1 MKRQFGYAGNRGFSL
16 VELLIVVMMMGIVT
30 MAIYSLYESTQRT
43 ATSQDQT
50 VELQQ
55 NLRVAMDQI
64 ARDIR
69 MAGFM
74 IPGLDA
80 FGAPLYPIAT
90 ANQNSITFNTASAAG
105 RAARVNDNDT
115 VTVSNGASV
124 DFNLTVSSAE
134 QALLFAD
141 GNFARIIRPPNQG
154 NLFPDCLITLTAGP
168 SGTTLP
174 IRITNNSGANIS
186 SLQLRPGDI
195 IARIADDSNNPNTV
209 RFLREGD
216 LVKRRIDEGTA
227 DVDTQNVASGLRQ
240 SGDANLDGLQFRY
253 ILDDGSEQTTVSGAA
268 LESIKAVR
276 VTLTGEVNTQQ
287 GLKTRSLTS
296 IVALRNR

>member
-1 MKRQFGYAGNRGFSL
+1 MSRRIGFTDSRGFSL

-74 IPGLDA
+74 IPADLT
-80 FGAPLYPIAT
+80 PIAT
-90 ANQNSITFNTASAAG
+90 ANQNSITFNTASTFG
-105 RAARVNDNDT
+105 RAARINDDP
-115 VTVSNGASV
+115 TVSVVNGASV
-124 DFNLTVSSAE
+124 DLNLTVASAA

-154 NLFPDCLITLTAGP
+154 DLFDDCIISLTAGP

-174 IRITNNSGANIS
+174 IRIMNNSGADIS

-195 IARIADDSNNPNTV
+195 FARITDDSNNPNTV
-209 RFLREGD
+209 RYLREDD
-216 LVKRRIDEGTA
+216 LFRRRTDETTA
-227 DVDTQNVASGLRQ
+227 DVDTQTVANGLRA
-240 SGDANLDGLQFRY
+240 SADPNLDGLQFRY
-253 ILDDGSEQTTVSGAA
+253 ILDDGTEQTTVSGAT
-268 LESIKAVR
+268 LDSIKAVR
-276 VTLTGEVNTQQ
+276 VTLAGEVDTQQ

>member
-1 MKRQFGYAGNRGFSL
+1 MSRRIGFADSRGFSL
-16 VELLIVVMMMGIVT
+16 VELLVVMFMMGIVT

-74 IPGLDA
+74 IPADLT
-80 FGAPLYPIAT
+80 PIAT
-90 ANQNSITFNTASAAG
+90 ANQNSLTFNTASASG
-105 RAARVNDNDT
+105 RAARINANP
-115 VTVSNGASV
+115 TVSVVNGASV
-124 DFNLTVSSAE
+124 DLNLTVVSTA

-154 NLFPDCLITLTAGP
+154 DLFDDCIISLTANP

-174 IRITNNSGANIS
+174 IRITNNSGADIS

-195 IARIADDSNNPNTV
+195 FARIADDSNNPNTV

-216 LVKRRIDEGTA
+216 LLRRRTDETTA
-227 DVDTQNVASGLRQ
+227 DVDTQTVASGL
-240 SGDANLDGLQFRY
+240 SASADPNLDGLQFRY
-253 ILDDGSEQTTVSGAA
+253 ILDDGTEQTTVPTAT
-268 LESIKAVR
+268 LDSIKAVR